1 MSSYIFQTPRSPE
14 QRSVTVLLGSYMTIT
29 DYKFS
34 LAEKALLR
42 LQLWELIEHSRAI
55 ILKNQGLI
63 TIDKKY
69 FALDDGL
76 FEYPFGDVGAAFL
89 EFAAF
94 TEKGHDSYVS
104 IFEEHPQAYKKWKKR
119 DKENPPR
126 NYMNAEQMFCTE
138 ARIDYMINAGLR
150 DQLVASSRKTGKE
163 DHYADLYEEGVN
175 F

>member
-1 MSSYIFQTPRSPE
+1 
-14 QRSVTVLLGSYMTIT
+14 MTKT
-29 DYKFS
+29 DYRFS

-55 ILKNQGLI
+55 LLKDQGLI

-69 FALDDGL
+69 FPLDDGL
-76 FEYPFGDVGAAFL
+76 FEYPFGEAGAAFL

-94 TEKGHDSYVS
+94 TEKGQNTFIA
-104 IFEEHPQAYKKWKKR
+104 IFEEQPNAYKKWKKR

-126 NYMNAEQMFCTE
+126 SYMNAEQMFCTE

-150 DQLVASSRKTGKE
+150 DQLVASSRITGKE
-163 DHYADLYEEGVN
+163 DHYADLYEEGVE